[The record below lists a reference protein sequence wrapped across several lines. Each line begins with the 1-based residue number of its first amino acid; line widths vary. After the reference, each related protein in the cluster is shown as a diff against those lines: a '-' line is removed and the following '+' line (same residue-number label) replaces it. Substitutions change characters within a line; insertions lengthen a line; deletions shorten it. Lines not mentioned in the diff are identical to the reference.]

1 MPDFAGGNDLP
12 RDSRFPTR
20 RDLTILAMSP
30 PVREEWDR
38 AAGAKD
44 MTLDE
49 FLDDFDEVL
58 RDAFASPEDYPWIMP
73 LMEQAAADTL
83 ARSN

>member
-1 MPDFAGGNDLP
+1 MADVAGSGDLP
-12 RDSRFPTR
+12 RSSRFPTR
-20 RDLTILAMSP
+20 RDLAILAMSP
-30 PVREEWDR
+30 PVRAEWDQ

-58 RDAFASPEDYPWIMP
+58 RDALARPEEYPWIVP
-73 LMEQAAADTL
+73 LMEQAAADSL